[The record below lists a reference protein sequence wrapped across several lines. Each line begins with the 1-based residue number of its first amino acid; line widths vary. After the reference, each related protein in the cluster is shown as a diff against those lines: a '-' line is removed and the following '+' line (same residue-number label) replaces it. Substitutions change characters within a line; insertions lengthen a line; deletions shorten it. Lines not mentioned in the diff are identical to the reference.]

1 MTFVSRTALTA
12 GTAAFSASTS
22 DLKVDL
28 PGGKLIESLG
38 LRLPS
43 DRGNGS
49 RRASHEFSQVIL
61 HAHDDSL
68 RLSSPVNYKALF
80 ILFDPPQNLPEL
92 SPGG

>member
-1 MTFVSRTALTA
+1 MAA
-12 GTAAFSASTS
+12 KAAFPASTS

-28 PGGKLIESLG
+28 PEGKLIEPLG

-43 DRGNGS
+43 DRGNGR

-68 RLSSPVNYKALF
+68 RLSSAIHYKAFF
-80 ILFDPPQNLPEL
+80 ILLDPPQNLPEL